1 MNIGIL
7 GGTFSPIHYGH
18 TFIANYILD
27 FMDFDKILFIP
38 SGKPPNKNNVI
49 KKEHRLR
56 MVELAIKDNPKFEL
70 DDFEIQKNDYSYTY
84 DTLNYLMSKNK
95 NDKFYFIIGQEAML
109 QMKTWYRC
117 EDVLKLT
124 DFIVVTRGTQIKDML
139 LSMYDSS
146 KLHFINTPIINIS
159 STDIRNRVSQN
170 KSIKYYVNG
179 DVEQYIISNKIYK
192 ENANDF
198 DR

>member
-38 SGKPPNKNNVI
+38 SGKPPHKNNVI

-95 NDKFYFIIGQEAML
+95 NDKFYFII
-109 QMKTWYRC
+109 
-117 EDVLKLT
+117 
-124 DFIVVTRGTQIKDML
+124 DML

>member
-1 MNIGIL
+1 MNWMIL
-7 GGTFSPIHYGH
+7 KYKKMIILIH
-18 TFIANYILD
+18 T
-27 FMDFDKILFIP
+27 
-38 SGKPPNKNNVI
+38 
-49 KKEHRLR
+49 
-56 MVELAIKDNPKFEL
+56 
-70 DDFEIQKNDYSYTY
+70 
-84 DTLNYLMSKNK
+84 TLY
-95 NDKFYFIIGQEAML
+95 DKFYFIIGQEAML

>member
-1 MNIGIL
+1 
-7 GGTFSPIHYGH
+7 
-18 TFIANYILD
+18 
-27 FMDFDKILFIP
+27 
-38 SGKPPNKNNVI
+38 
-49 KKEHRLR
+49 

-124 DFIVVTRGTQIKDML
+124 DFIIVTRGTQIKDML